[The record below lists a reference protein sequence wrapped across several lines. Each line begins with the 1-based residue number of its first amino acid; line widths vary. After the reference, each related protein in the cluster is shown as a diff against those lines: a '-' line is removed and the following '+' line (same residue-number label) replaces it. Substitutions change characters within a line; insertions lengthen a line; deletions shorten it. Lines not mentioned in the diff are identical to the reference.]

1 MLDSL
6 RRFPHRFHIIFQAKT
21 LSYAH
26 YTTRYDIPSYSAHL
40 HKARNVRSSVC
51 VCSFIIYIKMY
62 IYLFIICTYIFMAER
77 CDSCSASRKETME
90 KQKTKTK
97 PETFGRKKVKAA
109 DELLVL
115 YINADY
121 I

>member
-1 MLDSL
+1 MCA
-6 RRFPHRFHIIFQAKT
+6 P
-21 LSYAH
+21 
-26 YTTRYDIPSYSAHL
+26 
-40 HKARNVRSSVC
+40 VC
-51 VCSFIIYIKMY
+51 VYSFIIYIKMY

-77 CDSCSASRKETME
+77 CDSCSARRKETME
-90 KQKTKTK
+90 KQKTK

>member
-1 MLDSL
+1 
-6 RRFPHRFHIIFQAKT
+6 
-21 LSYAH
+21 
-26 YTTRYDIPSYSAHL
+26 
-40 HKARNVRSSVC
+40 
-51 VCSFIIYIKMY
+51 
-62 IYLFIICTYIFMAER
+62 MAER
-77 CDSCSASRKETME
+77 CDSCSARRKETME
-90 KQKTKTK
+90 KQKTK